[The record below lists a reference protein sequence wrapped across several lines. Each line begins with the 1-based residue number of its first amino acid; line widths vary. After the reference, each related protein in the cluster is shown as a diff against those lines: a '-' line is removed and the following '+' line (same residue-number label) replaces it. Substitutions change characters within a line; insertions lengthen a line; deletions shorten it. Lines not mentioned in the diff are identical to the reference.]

1 MDEKSNEITAL
12 PQPLDQLD
20 IQEHIINIDSM
31 ACQKKIAPKI
41 TFAGADYLL
50 VLKANHPNF
59 HKRLEAFFNSPTQP
73 RYAKKQGQTLS
84 SVDVENQAHGR
95 KERRIVLATDSL
107 E

>member
-12 PQPLDQLD
+12 PQLFDQLD
-20 IQEHIINIDSM
+20 IQEHITNIDSM

-59 HKRLEAFFNSPTQP
+59 HKRLEAFFNSPTQI
-73 RYAKKQGQTLS
+73 REETRANTILS
-84 SVDVENQAHGR
+84 RCGKSSAR
-95 KERRIVLATDSL
+95 S
-107 E
+107 